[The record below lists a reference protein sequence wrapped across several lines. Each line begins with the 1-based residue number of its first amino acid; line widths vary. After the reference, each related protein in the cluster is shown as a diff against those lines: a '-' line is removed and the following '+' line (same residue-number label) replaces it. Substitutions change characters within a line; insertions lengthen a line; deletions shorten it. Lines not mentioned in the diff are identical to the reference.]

1 MQNQYSGGNQFGNN
15 QSGNQWNNGSSLE
28 PEPKGSTKYYVLG
41 MITGVLASLAV
52 LFLAVSAVNFYHTA
66 NAASGSR
73 KDSGGIISF
82 WKNGRN
88 EDSESAQA
96 ESVVNKGM
104 EKKLEVL
111 EDTISE
117 YFWQEVDEKTLEDG
131 VYKGLLEA
139 LDDPYSVYYTSEE
152 LIALQEQ
159 TEGIYYG
166 IGAYISQD
174 LDTGYVQISKIIKN
188 TPAEESDLMQGDY
201 IYKINGEDMQGKDST
216 YVVSKIKGEEGT
228 SVVIT
233 VVREGASEPIDI
245 TVERRKIESPTV
257 EYEMYENG
265 IAYIQI
271 TEFDLVTSGQFE
283 EAYQRAKDEGMKG
296 LIIDLRSNPGGN
308 LSTVCDIA
316 RMILPKGLIVYT
328 EDKYG
333 KREEYT
339 CNGNNEIKVPLVVLT
354 NGYSASA
361 SEILAGAVKDY
372 GIGKLVG
379 TTTYGKGIVQKV
391 INLSDGSAVKLTVSS
406 YFTPNGNNIHKIGID
421 PDVEVEF
428 DAALYEQGIDNQLE
442 KAKEVLAQMMQ

>member
-1 MQNQYSGGNQFGNN
+1 MKNQKTKYFLEGLATGLAVCLIILFFTFSVARFYKSVRLVRDTQNQ
-15 QSGNQWNNGSSLE
+15 
-28 PEPKGSTKYYVLG
+28 
-41 MITGVLASLAV
+41 A
-52 LFLAVSAVNFYHTA
+52 A
-66 NAASGSR
+66 N
-73 KDSGGIISF
+73 
-82 WKNGRN
+82 
-88 EDSESAQA
+88 EV
-96 ESVVNKGM
+96 ESVTDASVT
-104 EKKLEVL
+104 KKLGIL
-111 EDTISE
+111 EDTIQE
-117 YFWQEVDEKTLEDG
+117 YFWQDVEEQALEDG

-139 LDDPYSVYYTSEE
+139 LDDPYSVYYTNEE

-174 LDTGYVQISKIIKN
+174 QNTGYVQISQIIKN

-201 IYKINGEDMQGKDST
+201 IYAVNGESMQGKDST

-228 SVVIT
+228 YVTIT
-233 VVREGASEPIDI
+233 VVREGAPDTIDI
-245 TVERRKIESPTV
+245 EVERRKIESPTV
-257 EYEMYENG
+257 EYEMYDNG
-265 IAYIQI
+265 MAYIQI

-283 EAYQRAKDEGMKG
+283 TAYNQAKADGMRG

-308 LSTVCDIA
+308 LSTVCEIA

-333 KREEYT
+333 EREEYT
-339 CNGNNEIKVPLVVLT
+339 CNGQNEIEVPLVVLT

-372 GIGKLVG
+372 GIGKIVG

-391 INLSDGSAVKLTVSS
+391 INLSDGSALKLTVST
-406 YFTPNGNNIHKIGID
+406 YYTPNGNNIHQIGIE

-428 DAALYEQGIDNQLE
+428 DAEQYQNGVDNQLE
-442 KAKEVLAQMMQ
+442 EAKKVLAEMM